1 MEEKNRANCIMR
13 VTTYLLKVAPGP
25 GILMTTAPAGGNGH
39 PLQRAPAGF
48 RLEERAGCARGLGV
62 RLGCGLTVAFHP
74 APEAP
79 Q

>member
-25 GILMTTAPAGGNGH
+25 GILMTTAPAGGNCH

-48 RLEERAGCARGLGV
+48 RLVSLTGCACGTLESDSLRTNGRFTQ
-62 RLGCGLTVAFHP
+62 RL
-74 APEAP
+74 EAP